1 MGRWRLR
8 LRLAGAVS
16 LVLIGL
22 VWLIL
27 SPPAALRQAQER
39 GFDILI
45 QWVALRKQDGPDL
58 TFPAAPRVIVIDL
71 GARDETGQDWD
82 RSDTARLVNTLA
94 RAGPA
99 VLAFDIVF
107 SGDCSDIA
115 GNVALAAA
123 LARTPSVLGFLLSEF
138 ALPAPTPRPQLA
150 LAGTAAEHLWQ
161 VPGAEA
167 ACANLGA
174 AAQGSG
180 SIALFSDNDGQV
192 RRVAAATLIGGAAYP
207 ALAIEAVRIALD
219 DRSPILGAGLDGSR
233 EAWLRLG
240 GRQIWLDP
248 DADIR
253 LVPSGPEV
261 WPSRTLQAND
271 VLDPQAALVPL
282 TGAVVLIGSSLPE
295 RGGLRTT
302 AASAVHPSVQIQA
315 DLASALLGGAVPYRQ
330 ADAPRWEAF
339 AAVTG
344 GLLALGLILSLP
356 TLPAIAGTA
365 CVAVLWGGVVTV
377 LYRGSG
383 LLLDP
388 FGPLL
393 VLGIIAFLTLV
404 GQAALTGRAERL
416 LRRKMGQL
424 LPSSVVARL
433 IENPALF
440 RLTGEQRVV
449 TALFT
454 DIESFSVTTR
464 QLGPRDLV
472 RVLDAYFTLS
482 CDIVLRHGG
491 MVDKMVGDS
500 VHAYFNAPLDQPGHV
515 DAAIACAGEI
525 IAATEAFRH
534 SPALA
539 NVQLG
544 RTRIGIETGPVVL
557 GDVGSG
563 AKIDYTAHGDA
574 VNLAARLQEANKLL
588 GTAICIGPAAAAAS
602 AMTLRPVGDHDIRS
616 FGTLSLFTTA

>member
-8 LRLAGAVS
+8 SRLAGAVS

-39 GFDILI
+39 GFDILM
-45 QWVALRKQDGPDL
+45 QWVALNTPDGADL
-58 TFPAAPRVIVIDL
+58 TLPAVPQVIVIDL
-71 GARDETGQDWD
+71 GAQDETGLDWD
-82 RSDTARLVNTLA
+82 RSDTARLVDRLA

-107 SGDCSDIA
+107 SGNCSNIE
-115 GNVALAAA
+115 GSAA
-123 LARTPSVLGFLLSEF
+123 LATALARAPSVLGFLLSEF
-138 ALPAPTPRPQLA
+138 ALPAPTPRPPLA
-150 LAGTAAEHLWQ
+150 LAGTATEQLWQ

-167 ACANLGA
+167 ACADLGA
-174 AAQGSG
+174 AAQGTG
-180 SIALFSDNDGQV
+180 SVALFSDSDGQV
-192 RRVAAATLIGGAAYP
+192 RRVAAATLISGAAYP
-207 ALAIEAVRIALD
+207 ALAIEAVRMALD
-219 DRSPILGAGLDGSR
+219 DRSPILGAGLDESPGT
-233 EAWLRLG
+233 WLRLG

-248 DADIR
+248 EADIR
-253 LVPSGPEV
+253 IVPSGPAL
-261 WPSRTLQAND
+261 WQSRTLQAIE
-271 VLDPQAALVPL
+271 VLDPQADLGALA
-282 TGAVVLIGSSLPE
+282 GAVVLIGSSLPE

-315 DLASALLGGAVPYRQ
+315 DLVSALLSGAVPYRK
-330 ADAPRWEAF
+330 ADAPHWEAL
-339 AAVTG
+339 ATATG
-344 GLLALGLILSLP
+344 GLLVLGLILSLP
-356 TLPAIAGTA
+356 TLPAIAGTVCLA
-365 CVAVLWGGVVTV
+365 LLWGVMVTL

-388 FGPLL
+388 LGPVL
-393 VLGIIAFLTLV
+393 VLGIICVLTLV
-404 GQAALTGRAERL
+404 GQASLTGRAERL
-416 LRRKMGQL
+416 LRRKIGQL
-424 LPSSVVARL
+424 LPSPVVARL
-433 IENPALF
+433 IENPALL
-440 RLTGEQRVV
+440 RLEGESRVV

-454 DIESFSVTTR
+454 DIEGFSVTTR

-472 RVLDAYFTLS
+472 RVLDAYFTLT

-515 DAAIACAGEI
+515 DAAIACATEI
-525 IAATEAFRH
+525 INATEAFRH
-534 SPALA
+534 NPAQVKA
-539 NVQLG
+539 QLG

-563 AKIDYTAHGDA
+563 TKIDYTAHGDA

-602 AMTLRPVGDHDIRS
+602 AMTLRPVGEHDVRS
-616 FGTLSLFTTA
+616 FGTLSLFTPA